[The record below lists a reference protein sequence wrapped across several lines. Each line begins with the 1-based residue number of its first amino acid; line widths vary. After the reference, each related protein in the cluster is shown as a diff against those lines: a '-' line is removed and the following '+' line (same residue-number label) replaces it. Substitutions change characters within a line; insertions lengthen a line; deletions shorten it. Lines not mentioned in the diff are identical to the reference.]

1 MKFKKYI
8 APILCFILLIV
19 SVVGLSM
26 FDTAVSETQSDESA
40 IIDSSFLEDNVLPMG
55 VIDEMGLN
63 EDKSIYDN
71 DDEDSIVYFYV
82 TVRYG
87 NEGKGTN
94 HTFSEVNNVTR
105 FADGAHVDNDVY
117 AEALVQIG
125 DENGPSYGM
134 VGFGQTKSNATIRV
148 RGNSSTAGR
157 QKSYQLML
165 DDDAGTW
172 RGQSNIALNKHIYD
186 STRFRNK
193 LYFDLLRDVE
203 DMASLRTQFVRL
215 FIKDET
221 SGQAKYEDY
230 GLYTQ
235 VEVPNKKYLKNHGL
249 DGNGYLYK
257 AISFDFSKNDYIK
270 NFDDPEFNL
279 ENFETVFTAK
289 GEQDNTRLIELVEVV
304 ESASDGSTLID
315 EYFDR
320 DNYLTWLAYN
330 ILMGNIDTTSQNFY
344 LYSPLNGSKWYF
356 IPWDSDGS
364 LRKLESSLDKHWQ
377 HGVQNYWHVPL
388 HRKMLMVEDIR
399 NDLCEKVDE
408 LYKYLSKE
416 RVNGYIDMYRTTID
430 AYVTSM
436 PDIQHLNQTVEDR
449 NDIIGSMYTEL
460 EDNYYLFYQSLEEIM
475 PFFFYEAVRVEK
487 GVTFSWEYPYDFKNH
502 EIYFDISISKY
513 PDMRNAITGEKLRVS
528 MFTVENLES
537 GTYYVSVRAYDDS
550 GRMTKLYN
558 SITVNGVL
566 YDGVAEVVVE

>member
-1 MKFKKYI
+1 MNIKKYI
-8 APILCFILLIV
+8 APILCFVLLISTV
-19 SVVGLSM
+19 LGLSM
-26 FDTAVSETQSDESA
+26 LDSATSQEGIEDNLSDTSA
-40 IIDSSFLEDNVLPMG
+40 FIEDNVLPTKT
-55 VIDEMGLN
+55 IDEMGLA

-87 NEGKGTN
+87 SEGKGTN
-94 HTFSEVNNVTR
+94 HTFSEVNNVVR
-105 FADGAHVDNDVY
+105 FADGAHVDDDVY

-125 DENGPSYGM
+125 DADGPSYGM

-148 RGNSSTAGR
+148 RGNSSTAGK

-165 DDDAGTW
+165 DNDAGTW

-193 LYFDLLRDVE
+193 LYFDLLRDIE

-221 SGQAKYEDY
+221 SNQTMYEDY

-235 VEVPNKKYLKNHGL
+235 VEVPNKKYLGNHGL
-249 DGNGYLYK
+249 DKSGYLYK
-257 AISFDFSKNDYIK
+257 AISFDFSENEYIK

-279 ENFETVFTAK
+279 DNFETVLTAK
-289 GEQDNTRLIELVEVV
+289 GEQDNTRLLEMINAV
-304 ESASDGSTLID
+304 SSNMDGSQLID
-315 EYFDR
+315 DYFNR

-330 ILMGNIDTTSQNFY
+330 ILIGNIDTMSQNYY

-364 LRKLESSLDKHWQ
+364 LRRMESNLAYHWQ
-377 HGVQNYWHVPL
+377 YGIKTYWHIPL
-388 HRKMLMVEDIR
+388 HNKTLKDEDIR

-416 RVNGYIDMYRTTID
+416 KITEYITMYRSAIDSYVLSTPDILHLGETEQERNGYISLM
-430 AYVTSM
+430 ASE
-436 PDIQHLNQTVEDR
+436 VE
-449 NDIIGSMYTEL
+449 E
-460 EDNYYLFYQSLEEIM
+460 NYYAFYQSLEDIM
-475 PFFFYEAVRVEK
+475 PFFFYDVVRTEN
-487 GVTFSWEYPYDFKNH
+487 GIAFIWEYPYDFKNH
-502 EIYFDISISKY
+502 ELYFDVFISKY
-513 PDMRNAITGEKLRVS
+513 PDMREAITGEELRVP
-528 MFTVENLES
+528 MFTIEDLQP
-537 GTYYVSVRAYDDS
+537 GTYYITVRAYDES
-550 GRMTKLYN
+550 GRETKLYN
-558 SITVNGVL
+558 YLTVNGIL